1 MDLATVIGITIAVGG
16 IVGGNIV
23 EGGNPSALV
32 NLPGFLIVIIGTLG
46 ASIASQPLSVLAGL
60 PRALLTAF
68 SPSNQHNPSETVELF
83 VRMSDKA
90 RREGL
95 LALEGDVPQ
104 IHDAFTRK
112 GVQLMIDGTDPE
124 LLREIMEIDAESMKH
139 RHERNYT
146 VLEFMGGVAPT
157 IGVLGAVMGLMTVMQ
172 HLNEPD
178 QIGPGIA
185 TAFVAT
191 FYGVAS
197 ANVLFLP
204 LARKLQ
210 ANSRNEQRYLQL
222 VIEGLMS
229 IQAGDNPRIVREKLE
244 GFLMPAERT
253 TTRYEEAGVAATP
266 ISRREAA

>member
-1 MDLATVIGITIAVGG
+1 MDLATVIGITIALGG
-16 IVGGNIV
+16 IIGGNIA
-23 EGGNPSALV
+23 EGGNPAALF
-32 NLPGFLIVIIGTLG
+32 NLPGLLIVIVGTLG
-46 ASIASQPLSVLAGL
+46 ACVASQSLAVLGGL
-60 PRALLTAF
+60 PKALFTAF
-68 SPSNQHNPSETVELF
+68 STPNQHDAPATVDLF
-83 VRMSDKA
+83 VNMSDKA
-90 RREGL
+90 RRAGL
-95 LALEGDVPQ
+95 LALEGDVGQ
-104 IHDAFTRK
+104 IEDAFTRK

-124 LLREIMEIDAESMKH
+124 LLREIMEIEAESVKH
-139 RHERNYT
+139 RHERNYQL
-146 VLEFMGGVAPT
+146 LEFMGSIAPT

-178 QIGPGIA
+178 HIGPGIA

-210 ANSRNEQRYLQL
+210 NNSKREQQYLQL

-244 GFLMPAERT
+244 GFLNPAERRSGRADEGASGST
-253 TTRYEEAGVAATP
+253 V
-266 ISRREAA
+266 SRREAA

>member
-1 MDLATVIGITIAVGG
+1 MDLATVLGIALAFGG
-16 IVGGNIV
+16 IIGGNIV
-23 EGGNPSALV
+23 EGGNPAALL
-32 NLPGFLIVIIGTLG
+32 NIPGLLIVIVGTLG
-46 ASIASQPLSVLAGL
+46 AAIASQSLANFLGV
-60 PRALLTAF
+60 PKALMTAF
-68 SPSNQHNPSETVELF
+68 FAGKQHDSVQTVELF
-83 VRMSDKA
+83 VTMSDKA

-95 LALEGDVPQ
+95 LALEGDVDR
-104 IHDAFTRK
+104 IDDTFTRK

-124 LLREIMEIDAESMKH
+124 LLREIMEIDAGSMKH
-139 RHERNYT
+139 RHERSFS
-146 VLEFMGGVAPT
+146 VLEFMGGIAPT

-178 QIGPGIA
+178 KIGPGIA

-204 LARKLQ
+204 LATKMKN
-210 ANSRNEQRYLQL
+210 NSKHEQQYLEL

-244 GFLMPAERT
+244 GFLVPAQRSSRGEGG
-253 TTRYEEAGVAATP
+253 AGGS
-266 ISRREAA
+266 SRREAA